1 MVMMMNQQICGETEN
16 FDEEGSDDDDD
27 DDEWGE
33 HRKQDRA

>member
-1 MVMMMNQQICGETEN
+1 MMNQQICGENEN
-16 FDEEGSDDDDD
+16 FDEGGSDDDD

>member
-1 MVMMMNQQICGETEN
+1 MVMMMNQQICGEAEN
-16 FDEEGSDDDDD
+16 FDDEGSDDDD

>member
-1 MVMMMNQQICGETEN
+1 MVMMMNQQICGETEKI
-16 FDEEGSDDDDD
+16 DEEGSDDDD

>member
-1 MVMMMNQQICGETEN
+1 MMMNQQIWGETEN